1 MLYLAEVQKKG
12 GVIRSTKVELKLL
25 ACQRG
30 ENNWSSVPD
39 EVINAPD
46 DCSNYNAGALVMV
59 ELTGSKQVQRHSEA
73 GRQLVT
79 ILQNFSRMQ
88 DRSKSQEEEIEQWK
102 ESLTY
107 QSQELNRRELELE
120 ARQEQIQE
128 MEDDFAKLE
137 QQRQEIEGLRE
148 SVEQQQQEYDRKSQ
162 ELEGAWAHLQGE
174 MNRLEERQGELS
186 QMTALDDEK
195 AQQMQEL
202 LDRLSGAIAPTETVR
217 EELNQSYG
225 ILNQQREGYD
235 HQLQSLDQERGE
247 AQQRQEALDGNVH
260 HLQQRWQEY
269 QAAQIALETAK
280 TELAE
285 QQQTL
290 ALKQDYINAL
300 STQSKQQEELQK
312 HFCHLAES
320 SDQFTLGGVDISAL
334 DQMPLEEL
342 QQTVDNLTKDLE
354 KMAKFVGI
362 QEEELTAQQ
371 EEIETIKGQIGGAS
385 EYDRLRLES
394 ELADEQDRYRMLE
407 ETLVGQRRTVQER
420 RDILKQHQQVL
431 SRRKGEHTEN
441 GQGQKV
447 DLSPMLNRLDELKHE
462 VSEQLQQTQA
472 ELQGLQD
479 GVAQQQAQVEQQAS
493 EQEARWAELQELEQA
508 MLVEKAAVGELW
520 GRFNSVQEVA
530 QQANG
535 NLSTLQEK
543 LDAIAVIM
551 NQFQETSDYQLQA
564 IAEMRQ
570 LITSLTQNQAPEFVS

>member
-1 MLYLAEVQKKG
+1 VLYLAEVQKKG

-30 ENNWSSVPD
+30 ENNWSAVPD

-107 QSQELNRRELELE
+107 QSQELNRREMELE
-120 ARQEQIQE
+120 SRQEQLQE

-137 QQRQEIEGLRE
+137 EQRQEIEALRQ
-148 SVEQQQQEYDRKSQ
+148 SVEQQQQEYERKSQ

-174 MNRLEERQGELS
+174 MNRLEEQQGELS
-186 QMTALDDEK
+186 QMAALDDEK

-202 LDRLSGAIAPTETVR
+202 LDRLSGAIAPTDTVR
-217 EELNQSYG
+217 AELNHSYD
-225 ILNQQREGYD
+225 ILNQQREGYN
-235 HQLQSLDQERGE
+235 QQVQSLEPERGS
-247 AQQRQEALDGNVH
+247 AQQRQEALDGNIH
-260 HLQQRWQEY
+260 LLQQRWQEY
-269 QAAQIALETAK
+269 QAAQIALEAAK
-280 TELAE
+280 VELAGR
-285 QQQTL
+285 QQTL
-290 ALKQDYINAL
+290 A
-300 STQSKQQEELQK
+300 SKQEYIDALTAQLKRQEELQQ
-312 HFCHLAES
+312 HVFYLADS
-320 SDQFTLGGVDISAL
+320 SDQFMLGSVDVSAL
-334 DQMPLEEL
+334 DQMDIDEL
-342 QQTVDNLTKDLE
+342 QKTVDNLTKDLE
-354 KMAKFVGI
+354 KMAQFVAS

-371 EEIETIKGQIGGAS
+371 DEIDSMKGQIDGAS

-420 RDILKQHQQVL
+420 RDVLKQHQQVL
-431 SRRKGEHTEN
+431 SRRTGEQAED
-441 GQGQKV
+441 GSVQEI
-447 DLSPMLNRLDELKHE
+447 DLSPVLDRLDDLKRD
-462 VSEQLQQTQA
+462 VAEQLKQA
-472 ELQGLQD
+472 QDELQGLQ
-479 GVAQQQAQVEQQAS
+479 GGISQQQATVDQQAT
-493 EQEARWAELQELEQA
+493 EQAERWNALQELEQS
-508 MLVEKAAVGELW
+508 MLAEKAAVGELW
-520 GRFNSVQEVA
+520 GRLNLVQENA
-530 QQANG
+530 QQVTG
-535 NLSTLQEK
+535 DLSAIQEK
-543 LDAIAVIM
+543 LDAITVVM